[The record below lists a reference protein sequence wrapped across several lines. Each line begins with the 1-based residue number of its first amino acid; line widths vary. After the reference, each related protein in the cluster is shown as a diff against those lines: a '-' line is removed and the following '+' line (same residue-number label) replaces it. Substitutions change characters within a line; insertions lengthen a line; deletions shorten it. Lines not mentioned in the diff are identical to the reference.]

1 MSGHIEDDEKL
12 CANVSRIKTVWMFE
26 SVTDCD
32 VILVGFEVLLG
43 VGLVLSWCG
52 LELSIKIGLTLYKR
66 KLFRQSD
73 WSATPRL

>member
-52 LELSIKIGLTLYKR
+52 LELSIKIGLT
-66 KLFRQSD
+66 FV
-73 WSATPRL
+73 

>member
-1 MSGHIEDDEKL
+1 MGISKTMKSF
-12 CANVSRIKTVWMFE
+12 ARTVSRIKSVWMFE
-26 SVTDCD
+26 YEFDCD

-43 VGLVLSWCG
+43 VGVVLSWCD

-66 KLFRQSD
+66 KLFRQYD